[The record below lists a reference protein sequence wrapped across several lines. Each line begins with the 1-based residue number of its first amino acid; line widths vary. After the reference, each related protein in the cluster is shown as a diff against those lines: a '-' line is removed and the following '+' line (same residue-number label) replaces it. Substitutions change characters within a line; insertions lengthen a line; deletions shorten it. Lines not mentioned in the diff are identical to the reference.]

1 MYFEKKYYKYKKKYT
16 ESKNSMKSMIGGSN
30 PFNVVTGQNME
41 ENNEILY
48 YQTNDGLVLHTSN
61 TNGPIELKRG
71 RTQLYS
77 TDMDNILS
85 SHQIMYENG
94 ELIWQ
99 NKADQSFDD
108 LIKSDLI
115 ESIELRFNGE
125 EIKQEITKSA
135 IERLDQFYTKIMI
148 IINFKE
154 AYDKDYW
161 VLNGIDLY
169 NDRKSVN
176 FERNVD
182 ISLLG
187 KTLFVEPTNSSEIK
201 KTLEELK
208 KEITEKKESEKTLLD
223 RIDQTINIS
232 IYDR

>member
-1 MYFEKKYYKYKKKYT
+1 
-16 ESKNSMKSMIGGSN
+16 
-30 PFNVVTGQNME
+30 
-41 ENNEILY
+41 
-48 YQTNDGLVLHTSN
+48 
-61 TNGPIELKRG
+61 
-71 RTQLYS
+71 
-77 TDMDNILS
+77 
-85 SHQIMYENG
+85 
-94 ELIWQ
+94 
-99 NKADQSFDD
+99 
-108 LIKSDLI
+108 
-115 ESIELRFNGE
+115 
-125 EIKQEITKSA
+125 
-135 IERLDQFYTKIMI
+135 MI

-182 ISLLG
+182 ISLFG

-223 RIDQTINIS
+223 RIDQTIKNIENFKIDTFKRIPDEFKNELS
-232 IYDR
+232 YVEKK